1 MDSQF
6 ETSYLGSKVE
16 VFAGYIQW
24 TMLTKKT
31 TVPLAQIA
39 SIELPPL
46 LFQVVIETTGGKKLK
61 IPVDGAHRRQLME
74 AIYSAQAGGR

>member
-1 MDSQF
+1 MGALF

-16 VFAGYIQW
+16 VFATYLQW
-24 TMLTKKT
+24 TMLTQKT

-61 IPVDGAHRRQLME
+61 IPVSGDHRKQLME
-74 AIYSAQAGGR
+74 EIYAAQAGGR